1 MPAINHVRNFLFEK
15 ALMHVGEKFGFLPK
29 GMGRDMLIMS
39 ALAATPSRV
48 YALLYRG
55 GLHVTGAIVSRFHS
69 PAVKSG
75 SKPQFTSR
83 LARPGK
89 MGWSAEVSPKPGS
102 VRNYG
107 VRRIGGGPPLG
118 VSAGSLGLGLMIL
131 APVGQY
137 LHQRETSSLEYHR

>member
-1 MPAINHVRNFLFEK
+1 MVYNHVRNFLLEK
-15 ALMHVGEKFGFLPK
+15 LFMELGERLGVIPK
-29 GMGRDMLIMS
+29 GMARDMLVMS

-48 YALLYRG
+48 YAAAYRG
-55 GLHVTGAIVSRFHS
+55 GLHVTAAVVSRFHS

-83 LARPGK
+83 LARPGA
-89 MGWSAEVSPKPGS
+89 GGRSVEVSPRPGS
-102 VRNYG
+102 IRNYG
-107 VRRIGGGPPLG
+107 IRRIGGGPPLG

-137 LHQRETSSLEYHR
+137 FHQRERSSLDYHS